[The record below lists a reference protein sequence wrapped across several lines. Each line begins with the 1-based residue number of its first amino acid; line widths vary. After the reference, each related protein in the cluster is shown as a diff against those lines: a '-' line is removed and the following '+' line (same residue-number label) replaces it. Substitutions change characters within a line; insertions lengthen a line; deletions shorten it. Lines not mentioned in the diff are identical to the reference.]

1 MSLAEILQYEYEYYI
16 DEKEGKEGIG
26 LIPTLHNMEDVSTG
40 I

>member
-1 MSLAEILQYEYEYYI
+1 MSLAEILQYEYYT
-16 DEKEGKEGIG
+16 DEKEGKEGVG